1 MLLRWKTIKPPPLK
15 RTSCCGMS
23 RCRVGDSTDVWY
35 GVDLPL
41 LSKRVMGEEGWPLP
55 LLERPGRQIVIISII
70 ITIII
75 VIVIIIIS
83 IIIVIISVII
93 LLIISDIVALLP
105 IITIIR
111 RTFCNKPKKSIWKCL
126 RVIPLFQY
134 WNEKMPTKFAVP
146 SVKTSCCLN
155 GHFSF

>member
-1 MLLRWKTIKPPPLK
+1 
-15 RTSCCGMS
+15 
-23 RCRVGDSTDVWY
+23 
-35 GVDLPL
+35 
-41 LSKRVMGEEGWPLP
+41 MGEEGWPLP

-70 ITIII
+70 IT
-75 VIVIIIIS
+75 

-134 WNEKMPTKFAVP
+134 
-146 SVKTSCCLN
+146 
-155 GHFSF
+155 

>member
-23 RCRVGDSTDVWY
+23 RCRAGDSTDVWY

-70 ITIII
+70 II
-75 VIVIIIIS
+75 

-111 RTFCNKPKKSIWKCL
+111 RTICNKPKKSIWKCL

>member
-1 MLLRWKTIKPPPLK
+1 
-15 RTSCCGMS
+15 
-23 RCRVGDSTDVWY
+23 
-35 GVDLPL
+35 
-41 LSKRVMGEEGWPLP
+41 MGEEGWPLP

-70 ITIII
+70 I
-75 VIVIIIIS
+75 

-93 LLIISDIVALLP
+93 ILIISDIVAILP

-134 WNEKMPTKFAVP
+134 
-146 SVKTSCCLN
+146 
-155 GHFSF
+155 

>member
-1 MLLRWKTIKPPPLK
+1 
-15 RTSCCGMS
+15 
-23 RCRVGDSTDVWY
+23 
-35 GVDLPL
+35 
-41 LSKRVMGEEGWPLP
+41 MGEEGWPLP
-55 LLERPGRQIVIISII
+55 LLERPGRQIVIISIIITISIVIVIII

-134 WNEKMPTKFAVP
+134 
-146 SVKTSCCLN
+146 
-155 GHFSF
+155 

>member
-1 MLLRWKTIKPPPLK
+1 
-15 RTSCCGMS
+15 
-23 RCRVGDSTDVWY
+23 
-35 GVDLPL
+35 
-41 LSKRVMGEEGWPLP
+41 MGEEGWPLP

-75 VIVIIIIS
+75 VIVIIIIIT

-134 WNEKMPTKFAVP
+134 
-146 SVKTSCCLN
+146 
-155 GHFSF
+155 